1 MVCINSDLGSWE
13 SNVQYWGQL
22 GCFLIQI
29 GGVYALCS
37 QDNQNMLENSHEY
50 PLKLGVLKGVV
61 FMAFAVVAY
70 LYSGCRIHTFV
81 TPAPRQAVTV
91 QDKRFTAAIH
101 YAILLWNSLY
111 DSINQLSLSQGAQQ
125 NRKPFKLDLS
135 IGRRSACAFTI
146 SYATAYG
153 HFQMLII
160 SWISTFLD

>member
-61 FMAFAVVAY
+61 FMAFAVVTY
-70 LYSGCRIHTFV
+70 LYSGCRIHAFFA
-81 TPAPRQAVTV
+81 PAPRQAVTV
-91 QDKRFTAAIH
+91 QGKRFTVWQTCVPGYPLCIMIVRFTVRFRQSA
-101 YAILLWNSLY
+101 
-111 DSINQLSLSQGAQQ
+111 SQGAQ
-125 NRKPFKLDLS
+125 R
-135 IGRRSACAFTI
+135 AAE
-146 SYATAYG
+146 
-153 HFQMLII
+153 HFFQPKWAKEQEAI
-160 SWISTFLD
+160 